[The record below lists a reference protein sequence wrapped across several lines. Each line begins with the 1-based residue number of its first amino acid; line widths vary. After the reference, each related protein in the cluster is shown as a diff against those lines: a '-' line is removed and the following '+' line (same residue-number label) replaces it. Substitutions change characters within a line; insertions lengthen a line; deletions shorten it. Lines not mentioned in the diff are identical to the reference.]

1 MGRDKRLV
9 KELLAIGRK
18 IDKCSLVIGEGGN
31 ISARMG
37 DRVYIKRR
45 NASMAVARAAD
56 YIAIDVNTGK
66 PLSSKGLP
74 STEVPMH
81 LACYGA
87 RKDIGAV
94 IHTHPVFVTTLGVSG
109 INFDSL
115 SYEAQVYLK
124 SDIAAIPYI
133 TPGSRKLGAAV
144 GSAIKKHNAVILKQH
159 GLITVGKDIKEAF
172 LRTLALERAAMIYI
186 FCKVLGKNL

>member
-1 MGRDKRLV
+1 MGRDKKLV

-18 IDKCSLVIGEGGN
+18 IDKCGLVIGEGGN

-37 DRVYIKRR
+37 DKIYIKRR
-45 NASMAVARAAD
+45 NAPMAAAKESD
-56 YIAIDVNTGK
+56 YLPVDVNTGK
-66 PLSSKGLP
+66 TLGRKGLP

-81 LACYGA
+81 LACYRF

-94 IHTHPVFVTTLGVSG
+94 MHTHPVFVTALGISG
-109 INFDSL
+109 IRFESL
-115 SYEAQVYLK
+115 SYEARVYLK

-133 TPGSRKLGAAV
+133 TPGSRTLGRAV
-144 GSAIKKHNAVILKQH
+144 GRVIKKHNAAILKNH

-172 LRTLALERAAMIYI
+172 LRTLAVERAAMVYI
-186 FCKVLGKNL
+186 FCKVLNKA